1 MVYNYWAYDVPYM
14 FFFFYAGC
22 KLYIYLFFLFMF
34 FYRQIFQEQL
44 LPSARLRQR
53 RLNDSFQTQ
62 NGTGVRRSEP
72 AGRSRAN
79 ISLCWALRLS
89 MALWMVVTATK
100 KETVLRQIIQPQNP
114 RGSKTLRMNPQTNA
128 KKTATANQQANLDLF
143 VNLLRGSFVPMLC

>member
-1 MVYNYWAYDVPYM
+1 M
-14 FFFFYAGC
+14 FLVCFFFYVGC
-22 KLYIYLFFLFMF
+22 KRYIYLLFLLCVCFH
-34 FYRQIFQEQL
+34 RQNFQEQL

-53 RLNDSFQTQ
+53 RLNDFFQTQ
-62 NGTGVRRSEP
+62 NGTGVRRSEQ